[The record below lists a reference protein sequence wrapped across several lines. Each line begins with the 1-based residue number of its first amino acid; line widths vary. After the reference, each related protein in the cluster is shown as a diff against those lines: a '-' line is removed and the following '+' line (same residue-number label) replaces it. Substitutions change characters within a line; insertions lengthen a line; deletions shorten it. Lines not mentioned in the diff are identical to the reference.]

1 MKYTVQTS
9 LRDDVLEVRLAGER
23 SPFEIEIAEDAIDT
37 WEHILE
43 LCRVHRVDSVLAS
56 FALTGPTTA
65 LVSVAVARR
74 LATIGFD
81 RTLRVALLDHNGQSR
96 PFNDFGCRVAAGHGW
111 QFRSFADAGSAMR
124 WLKESAGGEPAVARE
139 A

>member
-1 MKYTVQTS
+1 MKYAVHTN
-9 LRDDVLEVRLAGER
+9 LRDDVLEVQLAGER

-37 WEHILE
+37 WVHILD
-43 LCRVHRVDSVLAS
+43 LCRRHGVDSVLAS

-74 LATIGFD
+74 LETIGFD
-81 RTLRVALLDHNGQSR
+81 RSLRVALLDHNGQSR

-111 QFRSFADAGSAMR
+111 QFRSFGDAASALR
-124 WLKESAGGEPAVARE
+124 WLKERDTQEPQAAQG
-139 A
+139 